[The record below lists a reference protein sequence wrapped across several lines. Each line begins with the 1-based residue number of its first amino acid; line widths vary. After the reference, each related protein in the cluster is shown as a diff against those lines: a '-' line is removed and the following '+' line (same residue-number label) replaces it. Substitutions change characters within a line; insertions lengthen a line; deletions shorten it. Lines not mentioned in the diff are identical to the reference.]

1 MRALVSNVKDKLV
14 HTDDFGHVMDAFF
27 EQLGTNLDFLT
38 KGVRI
43 DERPLL
49 GALVPMAEQ
58 MARRPLRLKE
68 MKLLWLREHRLAH
81 GMLYFAGWLGVVL
94 LFEDIGM
101 GILALSESDLQ
112 GPTLYGRFKFMT
124 TERPARPLN

>member
-1 MRALVSNVKDKLV
+1 MSNVKDKLV
-14 HTDDFGHVMDAFF
+14 QADDFGQVMDAFF
-27 EQLGTNLDFLT
+27 EQLGTDLHILT

-43 DERPLL
+43 DEQPLL

-58 MARRPLRLKE
+58 MAARPLHVKE
-68 MKLLWLREHRLAH
+68 MKLYRLREHRLSH

-101 GILALSESDLQ
+101 GVLAMSQADLQ
-112 GPTLYGRFKFMT
+112 GPTLYGRFRFLA